1 LSGVF
6 WRRVLEEN
14 IYLLFFLNSE
24 FRNVNSH
31 IPNKLREENKMYKL
45 YRNGKEI
52 HEGTWEECF
61 EKWMPE
67 DFIVEKERSF
77 DEKSWAENQ
86 IKALARH
93 NKV

>member
-1 LSGVF
+1 
-6 WRRVLEEN
+6 
-14 IYLLFFLNSE
+14 
-24 FRNVNSH
+24 
-31 IPNKLREENKMYKL
+31 MYKL